1 LNGTVLRSFP
11 YSRRSFTFNMAL
23 IGAIVPAAVVLM
35 LAVGV
40 DILYLGAIAALAI
53 AVFVVLGLSPLLT
66 EHEVLDHYLV
76 LRQGWYFRG
85 TIPIDQITR
94 IERLSKGPSR
104 TGVFFRLLTSTLFVT
119 SRRTD
124 LIELELKSKRKFSWA
139 LGKRADRVVFD
150 VLDTDALIRT
160 LHAEGSFPPVDS
172 QRP

>member
-1 LNGTVLRSFP
+1 LNGIVLRSFP
-11 YSRRSFTFNMAL
+11 YSRRSFAFNMAL
-23 IGAIVPAAVVLM
+23 IGAIVPATVVLM

-40 DILYLGAIAALAI
+40 DLPYLGAFTALAF

-66 EHEVLDHYLV
+66 EHEVMDRHLV

-85 TIPIDQITR
+85 TIPIDQIAR
-94 IERLSKGPSR
+94 IARLSKGPSR

-124 LIELELKSKRKFSWA
+124 LIELELKNKLKFTWA
-139 LGKRADRVVFD
+139 LGKKADRVVFD
-150 VLDTDALIRT
+150 VLDPEALIRT
-160 LHAEGSFPPVDS
+160 LLSEGSFPPVDA